1 MILWTTP
8 IIAVALYR
16 SDSDSEGHLLTIS
29 ISHYPLLSV
38 FVFGFSII
46 LHGFEFVTNNNNK
59 KKKKKKKTNIGKIE
73 EVGLVCCWK
82 RRIGFE
88 FFFECLSEMG
98 TSESE
103 EKMEGWLYLIR
114 SNRIG
119 LQYSRKRYFILED
132 HHLKSFKSVPISNN
146 QVHPCTQ
153 LFFS

>member
-59 KKKKKKKTNIGKIE
+59 KKKKTNIGKIE

-88 FFFECLSEMG
+88 FFFRAFEWDGYVRKWRKNGGVAISHTLQSDWITVLSQ
-98 TSESE
+98 TLLHSR
-103 EKMEGWLYLIR
+103 R
-114 SNRIG
+114 SSSQK
-119 LQYSRKRYFILED
+119 LQICSHF
-132 HHLKSFKSVPISNN
+132 
-146 QVHPCTQ
+146 Q
-153 LFFS
+153 

>member
-46 LHGFEFVTNNNNK
+46 LHGFEFVTNNNN
-59 KKKKKKKTNIGKIE
+59 KKKKKTNIGKIE